1 VLAEVVVLCKS
12 CQLTIDDF
20 RGQIIAQREKIMD
33 YRQLGHSGLKV
44 SLHTLGTM
52 NFAGEGFFGMAGS
65 LGPKEAKRLVD
76 IAVDHGVNLI
86 DTANVYTRGK
96 SEEALGVAMQGRSN
110 QLMVGTKVR
119 FPMGHGPNEQGNSR
133 WHIIHECEAS
143 LKRLGR
149 DHIDIYY
156 LHEWD
161 GQTPVEESM
170 AALDMLVR
178 HGKVRYIGCSN
189 FSGWHIM
196 KCMMA
201 ADRHNFAKF
210 VVQQIHYTIESRD
223 AEFELMPIAIDQGV
237 GIQVWSPIAGGL
249 LSGKFRRNAPP
260 PQLSRHV
267 AGWGEPPIRDENR
280 LYNIIDALVKVGEG
294 RGVSAAQVALSW
306 LAGRPAVA
314 SIIVGART
322 EAQLQDNLAAASL
335 VLTSEERKFLD
346 DVSQLPLLYPY
357 WHQLNAA
364 SRLGEADLSL
374 LGPHVAQMKP
384 RM

>member
-1 VLAEVVVLCKS
+1 ME
-12 CQLTIDDF
+12 
-20 RGQIIAQREKIMD
+20 
-33 YRQLGHSGLKV
+33 YRSLGHSGLKV

-52 NFAGEGFFGMAGS
+52 NFSGEGFFGMAGS
-65 LGPKEAKRLVD
+65 LSVKETQRLVD
-76 IAVDHGVNLI
+76 IAIDAGVNLF
-86 DTANVYTRGK
+86 DSANVYTTGK
-96 SEEALGVAMQGRSN
+96 SEENLGQVLKGKSA
-110 QLMVGTKVR
+110 QLLVGTKVR
-119 FPMGHGPNEQGNSR
+119 FPMGQGPNEQGNSR

-161 GQTPVEESM
+161 GMTPVEESM

-178 HGKVRYIGCSN
+178 QGKVRYIGCSN

-196 KCMMA
+196 KCLMA
-201 ADRHNFAKF
+201 SEGNGLAKF
-210 VVQQIHYTIESRD
+210 VVQQIHYTIEARD
-223 AEFELMPIAIDQGV
+223 AEYELMPIAVDQGI

-267 AGWGEPPIRDENR
+267 AGWGEPPIRDEER
-280 LYNIIDALVKVGEG
+280 LYNIIDALVKVGEA
-294 RGVSAAQVALSW
+294 RGVSAAQVALAW
-306 LAGRPAVA
+306 LAGRPAVS

-322 EAQLQDNLAAASL
+322 EAQLKDNLAASSL
-335 VLTSEERKFLD
+335 VLTADERKALD
-346 DVSQLPLLYPY
+346 DVSLLPLIYPY

-364 SRLGEADLSL
+364 SRLGAADLSL
-374 LGPHVAQMKP
+374 MAPHVANMKP